1 MNLYIKKYSPID
13 KLILFLFANWLIVDS
28 INGFIMR
35 SGIDFP
41 ISQVFKLFTVIL
53 VLVRMIEKRFFFI
66 YFFVAIF
73 YLFVFYLNFTLS
85 FSTNINEILV
95 FILKPITSISFFIYF
110 KFMMESRPQI
120 FLQSGIKILKVNMI
134 VFVLNILV
142 GLFGLGYNSYTN
154 MGGFGHCGY
163 FYSINELSGVI
174 LVLYP
179 LSLFYVHKTYSG
191 KKYVLFSLLLVFVS
205 VILATKTSSV
215 MAVIT
220 SLLIAY
226 VYGTKIEKKLVIIV
240 SLVLVICVI
249 AYLGIILSSN
259 IKAIQEF
266 TYHMG
271 TMGIIGAL
279 TSGRLLRWTDFQIL
293 FNKAPLSMKLL
304 GLGEYRTVEM
314 DIFDSVINCGYIGL
328 VVLIYIYMYMIITP
342 CKSAFKNCIFRKP
355 VQISNY
361 LLIPISI
368 FSGHILFS
376 SMAGMFIALSNS
388 FLYYKK
394 EK

>member
-1 MNLYIKKYSPID
+1 MDLYINKYLPID
-13 KLILFLFANWLIVDS
+13 KFILFLFTNWLIIDS

-41 ISQVFKLFTVIL
+41 ISQMFKLFTV
-53 VLVRMIEKRFFFI
+53 VLVVTRMIKKRFFFI
-66 YFFVAIF
+66 YFFVVIF
-73 YLFVFYLNFTLS
+73 YLFVFYINFTLS
-85 FSTNINEILV
+85 FPTNINEILA

-110 KFMMESRPQI
+110 KFMMKSQPKN
-120 FLQSGIKILKVNMI
+120 FLQSGIKILKVNI
-134 VFVLNILV
+134 LVFIFNILI

-179 LSLFYVHKTYSG
+179 LSLFYVHKTYSR
-191 KKYVLFSLLLVFVS
+191 KKYLLFSLLLVFVS

-215 MAVIT
+215 MAVFI

-226 VYGTKIEKKLVIIV
+226 VYGTKLEKKLVLII
-240 SLVLVICVI
+240 SLVLIICVI
-249 AYLGIILSSN
+249 AYLGIILSSDV
-259 IKAIQEF
+259 KAIQEF
-266 TYHMG
+266 SYHMG

-279 TSGRLLRWTDFQIL
+279 TSGRLLRWNDFQIL
-293 FNKAPLSMKLL
+293 FNNAPLPMKLL

-328 VVLIYIYMYMIITP
+328 FVLIYIYMYMIIIP
-342 CKSAFKNCIFRKP
+342 CKSAFKHRIFRKP

-361 LLIPISI
+361 LLILISI

-394 EK
+394 VK